1 MNSSFVNGVKNGYGI
16 DPEEDLF
23 YGIWSE
29 YERVIIE
36 SLITSFGLDS
46 LIKDQH
52 GGDVDTI
59 INVRQVGI
67 DPKMQY
73 KNQQNKE
80 DYENRGEYNTA
91 VYHSDPAFTRIKRSA
106 RKIFDKFGT
115 IIPDA
120 YLSGNKLIPRNNKTI
135 PRLQQGQLDHVISAK
150 RIHEDPGRVL
160 AGLNGTELANNPSNL
175 RFTNANL
182 NLNKSDMTVDEYIV
196 WCEANPDKI
205 NWNGK
210 KGEPLPNSVK
220 DNLRKEYGRA
230 KKEYDVKL
238 ARAYYTSPKFMKDTA
253 SAATNR
259 GIEMGL
265 RQAIGFVFAEVWF
278 VTKEEIQKIPTNSD
292 MEFMFETVGNGIV
305 KGFKKAQSKYKVI
318 LDKFKDGT
326 IAGLVSS
333 FTTTICNI
341 FFSTAKN
348 LVRCI
353 RQIYASLVEAGEIIF
368 FNPDNLLFGDRIKI
382 ASIVIAT
389 GASVLAGTIVGD
401 TLEKTPLGMIPEIG
415 TIVTTFASSLI
426 SGLLSCTFLVFI
438 DRSKFMNLL
447 ITELN
452 KIPSEAN
459 NYAEIADAME
469 QLAAKLENLDID
481 KFRADTEQYKKIAIQ
496 ISKCEDEN
504 ALNLYLLSAYKDLNI
519 NIPWKGNFDLFMRN
533 RSNKLV
539 FE

>member
-80 DYENRGEYNTA
+80 DYETRGEYNTA

-210 KGEPLPNSVK
+210 KGEPLTNSVK

-292 MEFMFETVGNGIV
+292 MELMFETVGNGIV

-368 FNPDNLLFGDRIKI
+368 FNPDNLLFGDRIKT

-447 ITELN
+447 IAELN

-469 QLAAKLENLDID
+469 HLAAKLEKLDIA
-481 KFRADTEQYKKIAIQ
+481 KFKEDTTRYRNIAIQ
-496 ISKCEDEN
+496 ISNCDNEN
-504 ALNLYLLSAYKDLNI
+504 SLNECLLYAYKDLNI
-519 NIPWKGNFDLFMRN
+519 TFPWKGDFNLFMEDE
-533 RSNKLV
+533 SNTLV
-539 FE
+539 FK